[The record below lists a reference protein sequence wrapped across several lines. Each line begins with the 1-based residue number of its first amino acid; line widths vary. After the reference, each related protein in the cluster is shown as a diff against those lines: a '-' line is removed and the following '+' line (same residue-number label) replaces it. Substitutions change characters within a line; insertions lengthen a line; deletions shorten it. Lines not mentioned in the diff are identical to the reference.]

1 VIRRAVP
8 IVLGLLA
15 AAVTVRYIGVTWLD
29 RISPADVLPARGF
42 VMSDFHDAVWLP
54 AKDLLAGF
62 DPYDDAAFLA
72 RHPGTQG
79 YSPYTPEHLL
89 LVSWLGALSW
99 PVGALVWALLG
110 GLALAGMGAWSGPA
124 ALRLARPAASR
135 TELWTAA
142 AAGVL
147 LVWIWRPTSTAL
159 GLGQPSSL
167 WGPAAAVAAAATVL
181 PFLLG
186 TRARTALTVL
196 AIAKPQTGIQLA
208 LTAGVARQWR
218 ALAAGFAI
226 ACALSLAVGVW
237 IAGPGGVVGWVLG
250 LPGAVAGHHS
260 RYDQA
265 FTAGN
270 PWIDIWSTAHRM
282 GLPDVAGLALAVL
295 VLALGIAAA
304 VVLRRRERPGLGA
317 LTAMTTGLLVVPHCG
332 YDLLLLFPVLLLAG
346 VETWAP
352 AEAGAATNGTV
363 VAPARTDVPFVAQGT
378 GRGGAGRTVTWAAF
392 VPLVLSGLVPNV
404 RPAPGLEP
412 ELAQAVLLL
421 AGFALLVAA
430 AVLGAAVRQGAA
442 ARR

>member
-1 VIRRAVP
+1 MIRRAVP

-15 AAVTVRYIGVTWLD
+15 VAVTARYIGVTWLD
-29 RISPADVLPARGF
+29 RISPADVLPTRGF
-42 VMSDFHDAVWLP
+42 VGSDFHDAVWLP

-62 DPYDDAAFLA
+62 DPYDDAAFLT

-99 PVGALVWALLG
+99 PVGAFVWAVLG
-110 GLALAGMGAWSGPA
+110 GLALAAMGAWSGA
-124 ALRLARPAASR
+124 ATLRLARPAASR

-147 LVWIWRPTSTAL
+147 LVWVWRPTSTAL
-159 GLGQPSSL
+159 GLGQPSSVY
-167 WGPAAAVAAAATVL
+167 GPAAAVAAAATVL

-186 TRARTALTVL
+186 TRARTALSVL

-226 ACALSLAVGVW
+226 ACALSLAVAVW
-237 IAGPGGVVGWVLG
+237 ISGPGVVGWVLG
-250 LPGAVAGHHS
+250 LPGAVADHHS

-265 FTAGN
+265 FTTGN
-270 PWIDIWSTAHRM
+270 PWIDIWSTAYRM
-282 GLPDVAGLALAVL
+282 GLPDVAGLALALAVL
-295 VLALGIAAA
+295 TLGIAAA
-304 VVLRRRERPGLGA
+304 LVQRRRARPALGA

-352 AEAGAATNGTV
+352 AESR
-363 VAPARTDVPFVAQGT
+363 APADTRPATETRSVIGPTRAQSPA
-378 GRGGAGRTVTWAAF
+378 RAVQWAAF
-392 VPLVLSGLVPNV
+392 VPLVLSGLVPNF

-412 ELAQAVLLL
+412 SLAQAVLLL
-421 AGFALLVAA
+421 AGFVLLVAA
-430 AVLGAAVRQGAA
+430 AAGIRAPARQAEAVRQ
-442 ARR
+442 